1 MKKKTLIFTIAVLFL
16 AAGAV
21 TLVGAQ
27 TKPAYSHSAQ
37 KAFIPADLGK
47 VYLGMPLRDFV
58 KQIDISKAESDY
70 RFSYLELNIPFA
82 KGSVTGLRVRVHGL
96 TAEQLDAM
104 HTEETVKKKGESG
117 DEYEA
122 TVKRPRVAAIPA
134 EGVVYSMYIEF
145 QDGFDLKSWAEK
157 AYGKGEVRAANDEYY
172 FYDQQW
178 AKRSGDGL
186 GWLIRAFYLGK
197 GKSLQLLGRVPGTE
211 WDPEA

>member
-1 MKKKTLIFTIAVLFL
+1 MKKIGLILTTAVLL
-16 AAGAV
+16 LTAGAV
-21 TLVGAQ
+21 TFVDAQ
-27 TKPAYSHSAQ
+27 TKPAYSFSAQ
-37 KAFIPADLGK
+37 RAFIPADLGK
-47 VYLGMPLRDFV
+47 VYLGMPLRDFA
-58 KQIDISKAESDY
+58 KQIDISKAELDY

-117 DEYEA
+117 DEFEA
-122 TVKRPRVAAIPA
+122 AVKRPRGAAIPA
-134 EGVVYSMYIEF
+134 DGVVYAMYIEF
-145 QDGFDLKSWAEK
+145 EEGFDLKSWAEK
-157 AYGKGEVRAANDEYY
+157 AYGKGEVRAANDDYH

-211 WDPEA
+211 WDPET

>member
-1 MKKKTLIFTIAVLFL
+1 MKKKTLILTISFLLL
-16 AAGAV
+16 AAGAAV
-21 TLVGAQ
+21 AQ
-27 TKPAYSHSAQ
+27 TKALPYSYNAQ
-37 KAFIPADLGK
+37 KAFVPADLGK
-47 VYLGMPLRDFV
+47 VYLGMPLRDFA

-96 TAEQLDAM
+96 TPEQLDAM
-104 HTEETVKKKGESG
+104 HTEETVKKNGENG

-122 TVKRPRVAAIPA
+122 TVKRIKISDIPA
-134 EGVVYSMYIEF
+134 EGVVYSMYVSFNE
-145 QDGFDLKSWAEK
+145 GFDLRKWAEK
-157 AYGKGEVRAANDEYY
+157 TYGKGEVRAKDDEYY

>member
-1 MKKKTLIFTIAVLFL
+1 MKKIGLILTTAVLL
-16 AAGAV
+16 LTAGAS
-21 TLVGAQ
+21 TLVDAQ
-27 TKPAYSHSAQ
+27 TKPAYSYSAQ
-37 KAFIPADLGK
+37 KAFIPAALGK
-47 VYLGMPLRDFV
+47 VYLGMPLRDFA

-82 KGSVTGLRVRVHGL
+82 KGSVTGIRVRVHGL
-96 TAEQLDAM
+96 TAEQLEAM
-104 HTEETVKKKGESG
+104 HTEETVKKKGERG

-122 TVKRPRVAAIPA
+122 TIKRPRVAAIPA

-145 QDGFDLKSWAEK
+145 QEGFDLKSWAEK
-157 AYGKGEVRAANDEYY
+157 AYGKGEVRAANDEYH

-211 WDPEA
+211 WDPET